1 MAKHV
6 LAVDDEANVTRLIQ
20 VILGRAGYR
29 VTTAADG
36 LQALERIRKD
46 RPDALFL
53 DITMPHMDGIELLRR
68 LKGDPDTEPIPVALL
83 TAKSQDAD
91 IIEGQRSGAQLY
103 LPKPFSPAQIMEAA
117 RELIGPAGTGAAP
130 EE

>member
-20 VILGRAGYR
+20 VILGRSGYR

-36 LQALERIRKD
+36 VQALECIRQD
-46 RPDALFL
+46 RPDAMFL
-53 DITMPHMDGIELLRR
+53 DVTMPHMDGIELLRR
-68 LKGDPDTEPIPVALL
+68 LKADAETAAIPVAML

-91 IIEGQRSGAQLY
+91 IMEGHRSGAQLY
-103 LPKPFSPAQIMEAA
+103 LPKPFSPTQILEAA
-117 RELIGPAGTGAAP
+117 REMVGPAVG
-130 EE
+130 

>member
-1 MAKHV
+1 MAKHL

-36 LQALERIRKD
+36 LQALERIREE
-46 RPDALFL
+46 RPDAIFL
-53 DITMPHMDGIELLRR
+53 DITMPHLDGIELLRR
-68 LKGDPDTEPIPVALL
+68 LKAEPETASIPVALL

-91 IIEGQRSGAQLY
+91 VLEGHRSGAQLY

-117 RELIGPAGTGAAP
+117 REMAGPAEG
-130 EE
+130 